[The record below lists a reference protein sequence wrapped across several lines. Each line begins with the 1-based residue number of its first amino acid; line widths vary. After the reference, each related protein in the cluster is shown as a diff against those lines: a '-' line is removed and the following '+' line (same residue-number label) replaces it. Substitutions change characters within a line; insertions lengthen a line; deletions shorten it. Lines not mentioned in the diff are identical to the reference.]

1 MPPFV
6 GVAVKVT
13 LLLAQIEV
21 EVAEIDTE
29 GVTEPAVIE
38 ITLEVAVGVVMQ
50 FAFDVM
56 VTVTWSPLARELVI
70 KDDELVPAFTPLMC
84 H

>member
-1 MPPFV
+1 V

-21 EVAEIDTE
+21 VLAEIETA
-29 GVTEPAVIE
+29 GVTELVVIV
-38 ITLEVAVGVVMQ
+38 IILDVAVGVVMQ
-50 FAFDVM
+50 LAFDVM
-56 VTVTWSPLARELVI
+56 VTDTWSPLPREVVTKL
-70 KDDELVPAFTPLMC
+70 DELVPAFTPLMC

>member
-1 MPPFV
+1 V

-21 EVAEIDTE
+21 VLAEIETA
-29 GVTEPAVIE
+29 GVTELVVIV
-38 ITLEVAVGVVMQ
+38 IILDVAVGVVMQ
-50 FAFDVM
+50 LAFDVM
-56 VTVTWSPLARELVI
+56 VTDTWSLLPREVVTKL
-70 KDDELVPAFTPLMC
+70 DELVPAFTPLMC